1 MPTLSYWAIATFFR
15 CTNYINESTDKRGNS
30 KRGGNHCQESRKIQR
45 ILDVTFKKSFD
56 PEQHYALE
64 FVHPPARI
72 DHIKRKHLDIPYA
85 HLSPTQK
92 LDIYL
97 PDKGKGPFPVIVS
110 IHGGAFMGGD
120 KSDGQVNPMLE
131 GLKRGYAV
139 VAVNYRLSWEAHFP
153 ALVHDV
159 KAAVRWIRANAARYL
174 FDKGKIAS
182 WGRSAG
188 GYLSTM
194 LGTSTEVKALEDL
207 DLGNPDQPCDV
218 QAVVDWFG
226 PTNFLTM
233 DEFLTESGIPPEAGK
248 EHNGVNS
255 PESLLLGE
263 QITKI
268 PDLVKVAPETYTTPA
283 APPFF
288 IQHGTRDATVPVQHS
303 TNLAAKLG
311 QTIGEDNVILELFE
325 GADHEDPRFETPEN
339 VQKVLTFLD
348 RTLMT

>member
-1 MPTLSYWAIATFFR
+1 MTVK
-15 CTNYINESTDKRGNS
+15 KR
-30 KRGGNHCQESRKIQR
+30 
-45 ILDVTFKKSFD
+45 FD

-72 DHIKRKHLDIPYA
+72 KHIKRKYLDIPYA
-85 HLSPTQK
+85 NTSSAQK

-97 PDKGKGPFPVIVS
+97 PDEGEGPFPVIVS

-120 KSDGQVNPMLE
+120 KYDGQVNPMLE

-139 VAVNYRLSWEAHFP
+139 VSVNYRLSWEALFP
-153 ALVHDV
+153 ALVQDI
-159 KAAVRWIRANAARYL
+159 KAAVRWIRANAARYQ
-174 FDKGKIAS
+174 FDEGKIAA

-194 LGTSTEVKALEDL
+194 LGTSAGVKELEDL
-207 DLGNPDQPCDV
+207 SLGDLDQPCDV

-233 DEFLTESGIPPEAGK
+233 DEFLTESGLPPEAGK
-248 EHNGVNS
+248 EHNGANS

-268 PDLVKVAPETYTTPA
+268 PDLVKATNPETYITPA

-303 TNLAAKLG
+303 IGLAAKLK
-311 QTIGEDNVILELFE
+311 QTIGEDKVILGLIENA
-325 GADHEDPRFETPEN
+325 GHEDPKFETEEN
-339 VQKVLTFLD
+339 TKRVFAFLD
-348 RTLMT
+348 KNLK